1 MSNIIKI
8 KNSGTASATP
18 SYLEYG
24 ELALNYNDEK
34 IFYKNSLNEIVEF
47 DLSGTGTG
55 GSITMEGTV
64 FASTLGNGVDSQ
76 FVVNHNLGT
85 RDVAVSV
92 REQVSPYSSLLV
104 AWEATTED
112 SITLYFDSPPDLN
125 SVRAT
130 VYVAVAGVVQPSL
143 EGTVLNTTIG
153 NDVDDQFVI
162 SHNFNSR
169 DVTVSIRE
177 ANSPYG
183 LIITQWEA
191 TTEDSITVY
200 FESPP
205 TLNSVRVSIYIAV
218 AGLEVG
224 PQGETGPEGPQGPPG
239 SIDSAVLDDLS
250 NVTAPSPSNGDFL
263 KWNGTAWVNDSIDL
277 ATDTVGSYVSSLVAG
292 TGITLTNNSGEG
304 ATPNISIGQ
313 PVGVTDFVAFGA
325 VTTESVDT
333 PTNLSIYTETSGTP
347 GSGILL
353 VYGSVDLTGSLR
365 FTVGSYKTTLSS
377 NQSTDRT
384 ITIPDANG
392 TIALNEVTF
401 NAQTASYTLALSDSG
416 KMVEMNVGSA
426 NNLTVPPDGSVNFPI
441 GTQINVLQTNTGQTT
456 IVAGSGVTV
465 NATPGLKLRA
475 RWSSVLLVKRA
486 SNTWVALGDLQA

>member
-47 DLSGTGTG
+47 DLSGIGTG
-55 GSITMEGTV
+55 GSITVEGTV
-64 FASTLGNGVDSQ
+64 FASTLGNGIDSQ

-130 VYVAVAGVVQPSL
+130 VYVAVAGVVQPNL
-143 EGTVLNTTIG
+143 EGTVFNTTIG

-205 TLNSVRVSIYIAV
+205 ALNSVRVSVYIAV

-224 PQGETGPEGPQGPPG
+224 PQGATGPEGPQGPPG
-239 SIDSAVLDDLS
+239 SIGSAMLDDLA
-250 NVTAPSPSNGDFL
+250 NVTVPSPSNGDFL

-304 ATPNISIGQ
+304 ATP
-313 PVGVTDFVAFGA
+313 
-325 VTTESVDT
+325 
-333 PTNLSIYTETSGTP
+333 
-347 GSGILL
+347 
-353 VYGSVDLTGSLR
+353 
-365 FTVGSYKTTLSS
+365 
-377 NQSTDRT
+377 
-384 ITIPDANG
+384 
-392 TIALNEVTF
+392 TIALTNSSITVNGTSISLGNSGTVTASAGTLTGTSLNSSITGSSLTSVGTLTSLTVSG
-401 NAQTASYTLALSDSG
+401 NASVTGMVVDHAIIDAKISSYTLVLSDDG
-416 KMVEMNVGSA
+416 KMIEMNVGSA
-426 NNLTVPPDGSVNFPI
+426 NNLTVPADGSVNFPV
-441 GTQINVLQTNTGQTT
+441 GTQVTILQTGTGQTT
-456 IVAGSGVTV
+456 IVAASGATV

-475 RWSSVLLVKRA
+475 RWSSVTLIKRA

>member
-47 DLSGTGTG
+47 DLTGAG
-55 GSITMEGTV
+55 GGGGGVEGTV
-64 FASTLGNGVDSQ
+64 YASTLGNG
-76 FVVNHNLGT
+76 
-85 RDVAVSV
+85 
-92 REQVSPYSSLLV
+92 
-104 AWEATTED
+104 
-112 SITLYFDSPPDLN
+112 
-125 SVRAT
+125 
-130 VYVAVAGVVQPSL
+130 
-143 EGTVLNTTIG
+143 
-153 NDVDDQFVI
+153 VDDQFVI

-205 TLNSVRVSIYIAV
+205 TLNSVRVSVYIAV

-224 PQGETGPEGPQGPPG
+224 PQGATGPEGPHGPPG
-239 SIDSAVLDDLS
+239 NIGSAVLDDLS

-304 ATPNISIGQ
+304 ATPTISIGQ
-313 PVGVTDFVAFGA
+313 AVATNSDVSFNSVTAGGVEVGLFSSTITTSSGNLTIAPASLTVNIGNNIVATGTISGSSVITNSIVFEGA
-325 VTTESVDT
+325 TADANE
-333 PTNLSIYTETSGTP
+333 
-347 GSGILL
+347 
-353 VYGSVDLTGSLR
+353 
-365 FTVGSYKTTLSS
+365 TTL
-377 NQSTDRT
+377 QVLDPTADRT
-384 ITIPDANG
+384 ISLPDATG
-392 TIALNEVTF
+392 TVSLAEIIIAQ
-401 NAQTASYTLALSDSG
+401 QTASYTLVLSDKD
-416 KMVEMNVGSA
+416 KMVEMNVSSA
-426 NNLTVPPDGSVNFPI
+426 NNLTVPPDSTANFAIGS
-441 GTQINVLQTNTGQTT
+441 QITILQTGTGQTT

-475 RWSSVLLVKRA
+475 RWSSVTLIKRA
-486 SNTWVALGDLQA
+486 ANTWVALGDLQA